1 MNDKIENDNT
11 ALEVMNKKLQKQNLK
26 LRDS

>member
-1 MNDKIENDNT
+1 MNDKIESDNT